1 MSFIN
6 NLYSKFRSLFLAHYP
21 RLYCVCNR
29 RKYIIKFFFA
39 GSSAAIV
46 DLIFLYF
53 FHGVF
58 KWGLVFSTS
67 LAFILS
73 FIVSFS
79 LQKFWTFRDY
89 SHKKIPLQLSLY
101 ILNAIIGLNVNGF
114 LMHYLVNTWE
124 VWYMIAQVIVILLIG
139 LYNFIIYKFI
149 VFKIKNNETCD
160 LQKSNSRSA

>member
-6 NLYSKFRSLFLAHYP
+6 SLYLKFKNLFLRRYP
-21 RLYCVCNR
+21 RLYCVCDR

-73 FIVSFS
+73 FIVSFA
-79 LQKFWTFRDY
+79 LQKFWTFRNY
-89 SHKKIPLQLSLY
+89 SQKKIPLQLSLY
-101 ILNAIIGLNVNGF
+101 VLNAIIGLNVNGF

-124 VWYMIAQVIVILLIG
+124 IWYMFAQVAVILLIG
-139 LYNFIIYKFI
+139 LYNFIVYKFV
-149 VFKIKNNETCD
+149 VFKIKDHEACS
-160 LQKSNSRSA
+160 LQKSNSRNA